1 MVEPPETF
9 LYYLMLFIFAFL
21 ISAAFYDAPL
31 LVGAVVG
38 AMVFTLI
45 KSAWYYVAYLTYN
58 PLISS
63 CVLPPTYNCTIR
75 GVSQAV
81 YFHLGGYPVTAVTFF
96 EGIVHALLFFAAF
109 LVWRYLLSD

>member
-1 MVEPPETF
+1 MESSGYFVA
-9 LYYLMLFIFAFL
+9 LAVFAL
-21 ISAAFYDAPL
+21 LVAAGFYEVSP
-31 LVGAVVG
+31 LVGAAAG
-38 AMVFTLI
+38 TLIFTLV

-81 YFHLGGYPVTAVTFF
+81 YFHLSVYPVTAVTFF
-96 EGIVHALLFFAAF
+96 EGVVHAALFFAAF
-109 LVWRYLLSD
+109 VIWKLVLGD